1 MNLDE
6 LTIGQARQL
15 ASMFGGN
22 NSTDPHPGIFAHCL
36 GKYCIVR
43 SSASGVHAGTI
54 HAVTHSGDGLCT
66 VTIGNARRLWK
77 WKTTGGV
84 SLSAVA
90 TSGIVPDESKIEPAV
105 NMHTVCGVCEIIPA
119 SQAAKETIHGK

>member
-15 ASMFGGN
+15 ASMFGGS

-43 SSASGVHAGTI
+43 SSASGVHAGII

-77 WKTTGGV
+77 WKTNGGV

-90 TSGIVPDESKIEPAV
+90 TSGIVPSESKIEPPID
-105 NMHTVCGVCEIIPA
+105 MHTVCGVCEIIPA
-119 SQAAKETIHGK
+119 SQAAKETIHDK